1 MATPHVTGVAA
12 LYLEGH
18 SGTPQQ
24 VRDAIV
30 AAATSGVV
38 SNPGR
43 GSPKLLLY
51 SLVP

>member
-1 MATPHVTGVAA
+1 MASPHVAGVAA

-18 SGTPQQ
+18 SGTAQQ

-38 SNPGR
+38 SNAGR
-43 GSPKLLLY
+43 GSPNLLLY
-51 SLVP
+51 SLIP

>member
-1 MATPHVTGVAA
+1 MATPYVAGVAA

-18 SGTPQQ
+18 SGTAQE
-24 VRDAIV
+24 VRNAIV

-38 SNPGR
+38 GNPGR
-43 GSPKLLLY
+43 NSPNLLLY